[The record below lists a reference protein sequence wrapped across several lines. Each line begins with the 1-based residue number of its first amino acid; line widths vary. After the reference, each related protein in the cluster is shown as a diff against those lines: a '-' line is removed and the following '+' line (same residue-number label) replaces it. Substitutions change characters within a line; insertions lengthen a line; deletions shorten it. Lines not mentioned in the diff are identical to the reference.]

1 MLVLSRAFLHEHFLF
16 FPYLSYHTTRTLST
30 SRTSPSSLGRQVCA
44 IKNHSGVETC
54 RVAETRAQQLPQV
67 MSPRNLRPSQGSK
80 LILEIHINHMMYR
93 KKLEK
98 KITELLS
105 PKKWRNLEKLRRLV
119 RRILN
124 YPRLPTSNRRCISTI
139 PWKALQIL
147 ISKMESYKR
156 CWLHHPMPRKLR
168 RKPAEREVSAQ
179 YTQADRKESLRS
191 HSSEGQKASVKPDA
205 LFSS

>member
-1 MLVLSRAFLHEHFLF
+1 MVVLSHEHFLF
-16 FPYLSYHTTRTLST
+16 FTYLSTTRTLST

-44 IKNHSGVETC
+44 IKNHSGVKTC

-67 MSPRNLRPSQGSK
+67 MSPRNLRPSQGSM

-105 PKKWRNLEKLRRLV
+105 PKKWRNLENFRQLV
-119 RRILN
+119 CRILN
-124 YPRLPTSNRRCISTI
+124 YPRLHTSNRRCISTI

-147 ISKMESYKR
+147 SDLEDGESQKMLS
-156 CWLHHPMPRKLR
+156 MPRKLR
-168 RKPAEREVSAQ
+168 GNPAERGKCTIHASRSKGKFEVS
-179 YTQADRKESLRS
+179 
-191 HSSEGQKASVKPDA
+191 
-205 LFSS
+205 FI